1 MRKILS
7 LLMLFCLSIGMALAQ
22 LPVVSQAPSNG
33 KWADGTKWYT
43 IKQNNTNSIALS
55 NADANGY
62 LKLNSTS
69 VDGVD
74 GYWCVV
80 GNETDGYQFYNLQAG
95 TTQVLGAFGS
105 EENGRMK
112 MYDLDVT
119 KDGSNTLTKTFDIKK
134 LDGQDG
140 YAFVKNHGS
149 ADDWWNSR
157 NEYLAYWNYSGA
169 YAKDCIGSQYTFEEV
184 DVTAL
189 LDDYKTN
196 AKTALDKVST
206 LFSID
211 VAVEKAAIDAV
222 ESNLY
227 EFAAIDAIVNSV
239 AQAQYVSFRNSH
251 TDNRANYYLGV
262 DLGKGKGNGHATF
275 NHLLDVWNLKYDGSG
290 AFYLYNVSNE
300 AYLGTPS
307 SNGVLTVTPTAGYT
321 FEVVENNKVK
331 LKSDGQTIH
340 LNNHAG
346 NGPIVSTGWFLSNHD
361 SNDPASQWYV
371 ETDFAA
377 HVTTYKTTALTT
389 LDSWKKLSVVFDG
402 APIDAVKTAVNGITT
417 TNYATFAAIDAELK
431 KVTDAVAAKLFTFQC
446 TDTSDPARVNVY
458 VAANASTG
466 KAVGADNQDYNA
478 IWTLQYA
485 GGTSFYL
492 YNELNKVYLGAP
504 VDNQTA
510 VALTE
515 TPVAAYSF
523 EWIENNVVEMKCNGG
538 TLHAS
543 NHPDDKLISYD
554 GDQAASRWYVAT
566 IDIAADIQ
574 AILDGLTS
582 EDYAET
588 PALGQYPTS
597 AYNALVA
604 AKTTAKTVEEVEAA
618 IAAFKASL
626 NAPVYIISG
635 VQDYA
640 NGKAIYYNGS
650 NPEWRWDTKN
660 AYNKAMWFRILGLT
674 TPEFA
679 LDTEYN
685 VVDMSGRNIY
695 NKASIKFETVENRN
709 DVYCLKYG
717 TGDSDYLHLADHSN
731 NLVTNWYR
739 ATNKDDGT
747 LDSGASAFNVVYIGN
762 SYDLAQLS
770 DELFTAAADLAAVN
784 VPNFS
789 FATSVNNYN
798 PDTKPALDAAIA
810 NRAEVL
816 GKLSTAEE
824 IAAAKSQLET
834 AIDGVAINMP
844 VNGKFYRVRCAG
856 SGMKYL
862 QSDLD
867 DSNAEDIR
875 LKVLSGAKSV
885 AATFC
890 YVDGALVSYTTG
902 KSINAY
908 RYDEVG
914 TKSAVVFS
922 EASNGKLGTYNI
934 TIGGRYIFGASDNN
948 KIDSGSG
955 TPDARD
961 GYTWWLEDVNTIPV
975 TITEAGYATFYAPVA
990 LTLPQGLTAYT
1001 VSAQSETSATLEEV
1015 EGVIPA
1021 NTGVVLA
1028 GEANTY
1034 ELTVAEA
1041 AEAVEG
1047 NLLQGSVPASY
1058 VTAPAYVLGY
1068 VNEEVGFYTA
1078 KMTEGKWLNNGF
1090 KAYLPKS
1097 VNGARFITFDFG
1109 TETAIDELNGENG
1122 NVKTVIYDLAGRR
1135 VQGAQKGIFIVNGV
1149 KVIK

>member
-1 MRKILS
+1 
-7 LLMLFCLSIGMALAQ
+7 MLFCAFVGMAWAAPTD
-22 LPVVSQAPSNG
+22 LPEMSEEGNIKYYTISNKRSTSG
-33 KWADGTKWYT
+33 KYLYWSEDGVKDANTLKLSSLFYFTGTAEECYIHNAATNLLFTGAGAWNENGVKCEISVTPYGDGTT
-43 IKQNNTNSIALS
+43 GLAIKFSGTALNESNTNNGYTTWGA
-55 NADANGY
+55 ADAG
-62 LKLNSTS
+62 S
-69 VDGVD
+69 V
-74 GYWCVV
+74 
-80 GNETDGYQFYNLQAG
+80 
-95 TTQVLGAFGS
+95 
-105 EENGRMK
+105 
-112 MYDLDVT
+112 
-119 KDGSNTLTKTFDIKK
+119 
-134 LDGQDG
+134 
-140 YAFVKNHGS
+140 FVM
-149 ADDWWNSR
+149 
-157 NEYLAYWNYSGA
+157 
-169 YAKDCIGSQYTFEEV
+169 EV
-184 DVTAL
+184 APIAQMAA
-189 LDDYKTN
+189 DYKTAAN
-196 AKTALDKVST
+196 SALDM
-206 LFSID
+206 I
-211 VAVEKAAIDAV
+211 
-222 ESNLY
+222 
-227 EFAAIDAIVNSV
+227 
-239 AQAQYVSFRNSH
+239 SF
-251 TDNRANYYLGV
+251 LGV
-262 DLGKGKGNGHATF
+262 DEAKTTIANLEANINTFAAVDAAVNGVAEYVAFRNGDTNTGSVRYNNYLAAYKPNSKGHGTATF
-275 NHLLDVWNLKYDGSG
+275 NWLTAVWNLKYSGEGS
-290 AFYLYNVSNE
+290 FYIYNVNE
-300 AYLGTPS
+300 DVYLGNPG
-307 SNGVLTVTPTAGYT
+307 SNGALTQSPNSAYT
-321 FEVVENNKVK
+321 FEVIENNIVEFKCG
-331 LKSDGQTIH
+331 GQTLH
-340 LNNHAG
+340 MNNHNG
-346 NGPIVSTGWFLSNHD
+346 NGAVASGNALTNYD
-361 SNDPASQWYV
+361 ENDAASRWYV

-377 HVTTYKTTALTT
+377 HVATYKTTALTT
-389 LDSWKKLSVVFDG
+389 LDSWKTLSVVFDG
-402 APIDAVKTAVNGITT
+402 APIDETKAAIETIAT
-417 TNYATFAAIDAELK
+417 TNYATFAAIYAELK
-431 KVTDAVAAKLFTFQC
+431 KVTDVVATKLFTFQC
-446 TDTSDPARVNVY
+446 TDTSDAKRVNVY

-485 GGTSFYL
+485 GGSSFYL

-504 VDNQTA
+504 VNNQTA
-510 VALTE
+510 VVLTE
-515 TPVAAYSF
+515 TPVAAYTF
-523 EWIENNVVEMKCNGG
+523 ELIANNVVEMKCNGG

-543 NHPDDKLISYD
+543 NHDDDKLISYD
-554 GDQAASRWYVAT
+554 GDEAASRWYVAT
-566 IDIAADIQ
+566 IDLAADIQ

-618 IAAFKASL
+618 IAAFHASL
-626 NAPVYIISG
+626 NAPVYIFSG
-635 VQDYA
+635 VHDYA

-660 AYNKAMWFRILGLT
+660 AYNKAMWFRVLGLT
-674 TPEFA
+674 TPEFE
-679 LDTEYN
+679 LNTDYN

-695 NKASIKFETVENRN
+695 NKASIKFETVENW
-709 DVYCLKYG
+709 DGVYCLKFG
-717 TGDSDYLHLADHSN
+717 NGDTDYLHFANHTN
-731 NLVTNWYR
+731 NTIANWYP
-739 ATNKDDGT
+739 ATIKEDGT
-747 LDSGASAFNVVYIGN
+747 PDSGASAWKIEYIGN

-875 LKVLSGAKSV
+875 LKVLSGATSV

-890 YVDGALVSYTTG
+890 YVDGTLVSYTTG

-908 RYDEVG
+908 RYDAVG

-922 EASNGKLGTYNI
+922 EASNGKVGTYNI
-934 TIGGRYIFGASDNN
+934 TVGGRYIFGASDNN

-990 LTLPQGLTAYT
+990 LTLPEGLTAYT
-1001 VSAQSETSATLEEV
+1001 VSAQSETYATLEEV

-1047 NLLQGSVPASY
+1047 NLLKGSVAASY

-1068 VNEEVGFYTA
+1068 VGEEVGFYAA
-1078 KMTEGKWLNNGF
+1078 KMTNDQWLNNGF
-1090 KAYLPKS
+1090 KAYLPKTAAAKALRFNFGGNTTAIES
-1097 VNGARFITFDFG
+1097 VVNGLD
-1109 TETAIDELNGENG
+1109 LNAP
-1122 NVKTVIYDLAGRR
+1122 IYDLSGRR
-1135 VQGAQKGIFIVNGV
+1135 VNAATKGIYIQNGKKFIV
-1149 KVIK
+1149 K